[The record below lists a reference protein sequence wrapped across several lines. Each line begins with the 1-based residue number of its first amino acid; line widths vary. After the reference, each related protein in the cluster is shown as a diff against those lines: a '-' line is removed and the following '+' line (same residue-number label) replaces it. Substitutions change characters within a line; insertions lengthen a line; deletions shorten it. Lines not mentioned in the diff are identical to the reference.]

1 MIEGMKFSSPLSFGE
16 IKMINDILFAI
27 GYLGLGLMRDKDIMT
42 TDKFLIILMSQIEC
56 LSNDSRKIVSNG
68 Q

>member
-1 MIEGMKFSSPLSFGE
+1 
-16 IKMINDILFAI
+16 MINDILFAI